1 MFTIP
6 DELAPAGSGVGEL
19 GSSVRLPPL
28 TANTDTKLWPAP
40 STSRYLPSG
49 DSRASMSA
57 PPSLMAK
64 LPISTSEPSGL
75 ME

>member
-1 MFTIP
+1 MP
-6 DELAPAGSGVGEL
+6 DELAPTGRAVGEQA
-19 GSSVRLPPL
+19 SSVRFPPL
-28 TANTDTKLWPAP
+28 TAKTDTKSCPAP

-57 PPSLMAK
+57 PPPVMVA
-64 LPISTSEPSGL
+64 LPSRLSEPSGL